1 MSVFWKVHGDLQFAV
16 QNERVA
22 LLKRRRT
29 WKHRRCSA
37 KQRAI
42 VLVILIVRRS
52 AFENDL
58 CRSYVDWHMMGTD
71 KARSESDQSGEDLY
85 RRHVPVRYIYVSQ
98 EVKTCD

>member
-22 LLKRRRT
+22 LLNRRRT

-42 VLVILIVRRS
+42 LLVILIVRRS
-52 AFENDL
+52 AFENNL
-58 CRSYVDWHMMGTD
+58 CMAHDGGTD
-71 KARSESDQSGEDLY
+71 KAHDQSLIQSNDE
-85 RRHVPVRYIYVSQ
+85 
-98 EVKTCD
+98 KTCRGDMYRYDTYTCPKK

>member
-22 LLKRRRT
+22 LLNRRRT

-42 VLVILIVRRS
+42 MLVILIVRRS

-58 CRSYVDWHMMGTD
+58 CRSYVCRLAHDGGRD
-71 KARSESDQSGEDLY
+71 KARSESDPEK
-85 RRHVPVRYIYVSQ
+85 R
-98 EVKTCD
+98 